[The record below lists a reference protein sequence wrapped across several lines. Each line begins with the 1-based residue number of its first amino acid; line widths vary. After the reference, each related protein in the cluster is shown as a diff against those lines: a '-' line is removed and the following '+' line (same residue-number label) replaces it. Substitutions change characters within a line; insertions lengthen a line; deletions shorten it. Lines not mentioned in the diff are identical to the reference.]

1 MANFDEKSGVI
12 PCNTPWGKWWQT
24 IEDIFIEVLVTEGTK
39 SGEISID
46 IKPKSIKVVVKGKEV
61 FAGPLFGTIHADEA
75 IWTLEDKKLIRI
87 CLSKTDTSASNCWRS
102 LLKSEYTADPVT
114 FDQMEQ
120 KLTLQRF
127 QLEGEFGDFL
137 H

>member
-12 PCNTPWGKWWQT
+12 PCNTPWGNWWQT

-61 FAGPLFGTIHADEA
+61 FTVSTGV
-75 IWTLEDKKLIRI
+75 
-87 CLSKTDTSASNCWRS
+87 C
-102 LLKSEYTADPVT
+102 
-114 FDQMEQ
+114 
-120 KLTLQRF
+120 
-127 QLEGEFGDFL
+127 
-137 H
+137 